1 MDFSL
6 TTLFV
11 NPVGQ
16 ALASADSTQDL
27 APGVLGVFKN
37 DYVLATAGNI
47 AAAPYFYI
55 AQGRTNT
62 YMQGSKRS
70 DKISGSLQT
79 GGISGNVTEW
89 YKVAGSAVASVQI
102 TDIDGWDV
110 KAGEDVTVTLRAHS
124 SYIDTLHFN
133 GFTKSVTVAATCL
146 ACGADPCASIDVDTL
161 IDAIIAKFAEAA
173 VGAGGINADNKT
185 FLDLFDFERVGTGVT
200 AKLRIHGKPLT
211 KYGVPCDIAAEPHEY
226 DRMWFRAFA
235 FKGADTTADFLVSD
249 ACEIIATAAN
259 IQEAGYATGTS
270 EEIAQLEINF
280 YSYQAGYL
288 KHLYRNA
295 GYNQNFESLVTGG
308 TSYDTYYIK
317 FRDYDVSRQN
327 WDARLTLDSMV
338 IIALEAGGSEA
349 AALEAIL
356 VAALGAVSADNTV
369 YTTTTTTTV

>member
-11 NPVGQ
+11 NPVGS

-27 APGVLGVFKN
+27 TAGQLGVFLP
-37 DYVLATAGNI
+37 DYTIATAGNI
-47 AAAPYFYI
+47 AAEKYFYV
-55 AQGRTNT
+55 AQGRENT
-62 YMQGSKRS
+62 YLQGSKRS
-70 DKISGSLQT
+70 DRVSGSLNA
-79 GGISGNVTEW
+79 GVSNVIEW

-102 TDIDGWDV
+102 TEIDAFDV

-133 GFTKSVTVAATCL
+133 GFTKSVTVPAVCL
-146 ACGADPCASIDVDTL
+146 ACGDDPCASIDVDTL
-161 IDAIIAKFAEAA
+161 IDAIIAKFAQAT

-226 DRMWFRAFA
+226 DRMWFRAWA
-235 FKGADTTADFLVSD
+235 HKGADTTADFLVEDQCNVISN
-249 ACEIIATAAN
+249 TAD

-270 EEIAQLEINF
+270 EEIAQLEANF

-295 GYNQNFESLVTGG
+295 GYNQNFESQVVAG
-308 TSYDTYYIK
+308 TSYDTYYVK
-317 FRDYDVSRQN
+317 FTDLEASGMN
-327 WDARLTLDSMV
+327 WDSRLSLDSTI
-338 IIALEAGGSEA
+338 IIAVEAGSAEA
-349 AALEAIL
+349 TALEAIL
-356 VAALGAVSADNTV
+356 FAALGTVTADNTV